1 MNGSARLLT
10 GLLFLILLAGP
21 ASAQTGKKIYISAD
35 LEGVAGVVNDAQLS
49 PTGFEYSRF
58 REFLTSEVNAAIE
71 GARAGGATEILV
83 SDSHGNGLNL
93 LIERLPEDVLVVRSW
108 PRPLAMMDGIDESFD
123 GAIFLGYHTSTHNM
137 DGVRAHTM
145 SSANLTRV
153 SLNGMPV
160 SEAVWNAAI
169 AGHFDVPIIMITGDN
184 AIVAEAR
191 ETLPDIEGA
200 VVKQARGFHSA
211 ITMTPAAALNVIRDA
226 AERAVRRIGDF
237 QPYKLG
243 AGPVQ
248 VDLSL
253 KNYQPIELLGY
264 LSIVERIDSH
274 SVRYM
279 AKDMT
284 DAAMFMQFVL
294 NYSVSISP

>member
-1 MNGSARLLT
+1 MKSGVRLLT
-10 GLLFLILLAGP
+10 GLLLLILLAGP

-35 LEGVAGVVNDAQLS
+35 LEGVAGVVNDAQLG
-49 PTGFEYSRF
+49 PGGFEYSRF
-58 REFLTSEVNAAIE
+58 REFMTAEVNAAIE

-93 LIERLPEDVLVVRSW
+93 LIERLPEDVLIVRSW

-137 DGVRAHTM
+137 EGVRAHTM

-184 AIVAEAR
+184 SIVAEAR
-191 ETLPDIEGA
+191 ETLPNIEGA
-200 VVKQARGFHSA
+200 VVKEARGFHSA
-211 ITMTPAAALNVIRDA
+211 ITMTPGAALRLIRDA
-226 AERAVRRIGDF
+226 AERAVHRVGDF
-237 QPYKLG
+237 QPYKLA

-253 KNYQPIELLGY
+253 KNYQPIELLAY

-274 SVRYM
+274 SIRYL

-294 NYSVSISP
+294 NYSVSITP